1 MPIPNN
7 PLVGSGSNPP
17 SIKSNPSP
25 KKLFGSASTKSR
37 IDDWPYNQSISWYT
51 TRTVSLFLELLTQLL
66 PGTEVS
72 YLNIPGPRVHRV
84 VEVTPLVHPHLHI
97 ETWGGQIMLTISTVS
112 AILFWKNIVTT
123 SSTPI
128 LWMACWV
135 WVERKRFFNINSNI
149 NFTLNIFLNHELPV
163 L

>member
-25 KKLFGSASTKSR
+25 EKLFGSASTKSR
-37 IDDWPYNQSISWYT
+37 IDAWPYNQSISWYT

-72 YLNIPGPRVHRV
+72 YLHIPGPRVHRV

-97 ETWGGQIMLTISTVS
+97 EHEGVNNG
-112 AILFWKNIVTT
+112 NY
-123 SSTPI
+123 
-128 LWMACWV
+128 
-135 WVERKRFFNINSNI
+135 FNS
-149 NFTLNIFLNHELPV
+149 FRYFVLKLLPV
-163 L
+163 VHQFYGWHVGFELSETLH